1 MPHDAHLAALLAEI
15 AQRSGLPLAL
25 DERGSC
31 GIAYGNGSEIGLTSL
46 DDGEGLLLH
55 APIQFLDQVHP
66 LVQLRHCM
74 ELNLN
79 GVATNGAAL
88 ALDPESDWITLW
100 RRLRVAD
107 LDAHRMEQAILEF
120 ATVADELRTR
130 LGFEP
135 READAGAPVPH
146 ESEDGFIRV

>member
-1 MPHDAHLAALLAEI
+1 MAHDAHLAALLAEI
-15 AQRSGLPLAL
+15 AQRSRLPLAL

-66 LVQLRHCM
+66 LTQLRRCM

-88 ALDPESDWITLW
+88 ALDPDSDWITLW

-107 LDAHRMEQAILEF
+107 LDSQRMEQAIIEF
-120 ATVADELRTR
+120 ASVADDLRTR
-130 LGFEP
+130 LAFQSP
-135 READAGAPVPH
+135 ATGAPVPTAD
-146 ESEDGFIRV
+146 EDGFIRV